1 MASGAISGGPSTVA
15 DQFSIRVCVAERGL
29 SAVTVIPV
37 SCSWAVADI
46 FVDSGAVLRLSKT
59 GFECGVV

>member
-1 MASGAISGGPSTVA
+1 MASGAVSDGPSTVA

-37 SCSWAVADI
+37 SCSWAIADI
-46 FVDSGAVLRLSKT
+46 IFLLVVR
-59 GFECGVV
+59 GVSLWDMK